1 MQPTT
6 IQNFDANNVTFS
18 TIKKNRNGGKFVSLS
33 NGASTMYVQL
43 PSLRAPFGVNHPDD
57 KIKDY
62 YLNLSLTDE
71 IAAKFSALDER
82 VLKFVSDNS
91 VALLNKQVSVDV
103 MRDVLFT
110 PTVKPSKDGK
120 YQPTLK
126 LKASTREGK
135 ETAQVF
141 NMKREEVTL
150 DDIEKGCQIE
160 SIIELNQIWFIN
172 GKFGISLRLNQAKLS
187 ASNKLKGYAFVDTS
201 APNSVAD
208 EEDEIDVPEDE

>member
-1 MQPTT
+1 MEPIK

-18 TIKKNRNGGKFVSLS
+18 AIKKNRNGGKFVSLS

-57 KIKDY
+57 NIKDY

-71 IAAKFSALDER
+71 ISAKFSALDER

-91 VALLNKQVSVDV
+91 VALLNKQVSIDV

-141 NMKREEVTL
+141 NSKREEVSL
-150 DDIEKGCQIE
+150 DDIEKGSQVE

-187 ASNKLKGYAFVDTS
+187 ASNKLKGYAFVDSS

-208 EEDEIDVPEDE
+208 EDELDVPDDE

>member
-1 MQPTT
+1 MEPTK

-18 TIKKNRNGGKFVSLS
+18 AIKKNRNGGKFVSLS

-43 PSLRAPFGVNHPDD
+43 PALRAPFGVNHPDD

-71 IAAKFSALDER
+71 IAAKFSGLDER
-82 VLKFVSDNS
+82 VLKFVSENS

-135 ETAQVF
+135 EPAQVF
-141 NMKREEVTL
+141 NAKREEASL
-150 DDIEKGCQIE
+150 DDIEKGSQVE

-172 GKFGISLRLNQAKLS
+172 GKFGVSLRLNQAKLA
-187 ASNKLKGYAFVDTS
+187 ASNKLKGYAFVDSSPT
-201 APNSVAD
+201 NSVAD
-208 EEDEIDVPEDE
+208 EDELDVPEDE